1 MTIDDP
7 TTRFSAADF
16 PTIDFLTIN
25 GDVGGPQRTSSPP
38 APAPGDSP
46 LPEPARHLPVE
57 IAPDTFVIQATQGEG
72 VAPVAVHLNA
82 MVIRGSE
89 PIIVDT
95 GVPALGD
102 RYLADMWSLVD
113 PDEVRWVFLSH
124 DDIDHYGNLEAVMAA
139 CPQAT
144 LVTSW
149 FMWERLGNLPTIP
162 PWRMRWVADGES
174 FEANGRTYAAIR
186 PPLYDSPT
194 TRGLLDTGTGVYW
207 ASDCFATTVPHGVP
221 DVGELDHDEWV
232 GASIANAQG
241 LSPWVMDLDP
251 RRFHAQVDALARL
264 DLTAIASCHSPTI
277 TGSNI
282 ASAFDALH
290 AVPTSPVAP
299 APGQELLDSIIAA
312 ASGATAPGP
321 TALDGAAFGGGS

>member
-1 MTIDDP
+1 MSLTDLIPATGEQP
-7 TTRFSAADF
+7 TA
-16 PTIDFLTIN
+16 
-25 GDVGGPQRTSSPP
+25 
-38 APAPGDSP
+38 APAGPPTAAPAGPSAV
-46 LPEPARHLPVE
+46 EPPRYLPVE

-95 GVPALGD
+95 GVPSLGE

-113 PDEVRWVFLSH
+113 PEDVRWVFLSH

-139 CPQAT
+139 CPNAT
-144 LVTSW
+144 LVTNW
-149 FMWERLGNLPTIP
+149 FMWERMGNLPSIP
-162 PWRMRWVADGES
+162 PWRMRWVADGET

-207 ASDCFATTVPHGVP
+207 ASDCFATTVPHGVA
-221 DVGELDHDEWV
+221 DVAELDRDEWID
-232 GASIANAQG
+232 ATIANAHG
-241 LSPWVMDLDP
+241 LSPWV
-251 RRFHAQVDALARL
+251 RQVEGREFHRAVDDLARL

-277 TGSNI
+277 TGSNL
-282 ASAFDALH
+282 AVAREALH
-290 AVPTSPVAP
+290 AAPTAELAPV
-299 APGQELLDSIIAA
+299 PGQELLDMIIAQA
-312 ASGATAPGP
+312 LAGAP
-321 TALDGAAFGGGS
+321 S